1 MTGALSFRPVRVFG
15 RPLVFAHTVLM
26 WWWIAVGLMAWLT
39 LSAAIAFAVGAF
51 LRVAEREEQLVELQ
65 RDQRDHAQPP
75 LLN

>member
-1 MTGALSFRPVRVFG
+1 
-15 RPLVFAHTVLM
+15 M

-39 LSAAIAFAVGAF
+39 VSAAIAFAVGAF

-65 RDQRDHAQPP
+65 REQRDHAQPP